1 MISVAGAFFH
11 PGTGSVVRSVA
22 LSKPRRGYS
31 ALIFFGG
38 LFLFVR
44 KFRTKSLRSTLLA
57 AVAQEVVFGQ
67 SRSIQSPFREPV
79 LASLRS
85 VLQKLTWPAPNDSAT
100 DDLCKLSCP
109 LPCSEPC
116 PLLSLAIG
124 TRARILRLG
133 CPHADS
139 SRLRTLGVFEGACIR
154 IVDRRHGVLLDVC
167 GSRLALDRA
176 IAMNIVAS
184 PIAA

>member
-11 PGTGSVVRSVA
+11 LRTGSVVRSVS

-67 SRSIQSPFREPV
+67 SRSIQSPFRGTV

-85 VLQKLTWPAPNDSAT
+85 ALQKLTWPAPNDSAT
-100 DDLCKLSCP
+100 DALCKLSCP

-139 SRLRTLGVFEGACIR
+139 SRLRTLGVFEGACVR

>member
-1 MISVAGAFFH
+1 MISIAGAFFH

-31 ALIFFGG
+31 ALIFFWRA
-38 LFLFVR
+38 LSFVR
-44 KFRTKSLRSTLLA
+44 KFRTKSLRSTLLS
-57 AVAQEVVFGQ
+57 AVAWGVVFGQ
-67 SRSIQSPFREPV
+67 SRSIQSPFRGPV

-85 VLQKLTWPAPNDSAT
+85 ALQKLTWPAPNDSAT
-100 DDLCKLSCP
+100 DALCRLSCP

-139 SRLRTLGVFEGACIR
+139 SRLRTLGVFEGACVR